1 MTQEE
6 FYEFHERNIVAF
18 SRYTI
23 RKLSAYAHRTCINSQ
38 KRMLSLETCLLQEF
52 GEPETEDGYEI
63 YGRTFTVRGE
73 SFVVRDEVMGECLQF
88 IPPNKRSILLLSF
101 FGEYSDCEIARL
113 LGISNATVSYRK
125 KDALRR
131 LRVMM
136 EAMDHEN

>member
-18 SRYTI
+18 CRNTI
-23 RKLSAYAHRTCINSQ
+23 RNLSAYAHRTCINSQ

-88 IPPNKRSILLLSF
+88 IPPNKRSVLLLSF
-101 FGEYSDCEIARL
+101 FGE
-113 LGISNATVSYRK
+113 
-125 KDALRR
+125 
-131 LRVMM
+131 
-136 EAMDHEN
+136 